1 MKRRAAQVLTIGL
14 GLLVGGVGLLFLI
27 GLWIGTSREIALWEA
42 LGGGSLSRWRFYDQL
57 YVGWVYVFLLGLL
70 GLSLGIGFY
79 WLGRISGGLSAL
91 EMAFR
96 ALLEGRYRELASTP
110 QGTAEIVTIALGLS
124 EIDRFHH
131 RLEAILRGDISPSPQ
146 DEDLPPHLHKVLQG
160 LQERLLE
167 AQTQQRF
174 YEALQTGL
182 HTLLE
187 WAYSAPHENAYCQRA
202 VSWLTERS
210 GAFVGGFYRL
220 QGRELIRQAGYAY
233 PGGVPDIF
241 LVGEG
246 WVGSV
251 AQTGEALWLYP
262 LSGKAT
268 ALEPIIG
275 DQSIALAFLPII
287 AGNELLG
294 VWEMAAFSSWT
305 QTEKKLAETWLFFFA
320 IGLIYLRQK
329 AQETTLKETL
339 RDAQTKQAQLQED
352 LDRLSRRLAAA
363 HEQQIEHE
371 KLMHQREQQLVRL
384 EERYEQRKRW
394 EDFIL
399 GGIREVVVLFEASGR
414 ARYVSPSVE
423 TLLGYKPEELETFFR
438 YILKD
443 DSEKIANF
451 FRNIQNNLGKED
463 SVVFRYL
470 NKAGETVWLELR
482 AQNRLQDPLVEGIVG
497 FVQDITAKMEFE
509 RQYRTRLKFQS
520 LVEHSPDL
528 IWRLDKEGNFLYVN
542 PMIEQYTGYSPMH
555 YIRNSIYS
563 VGFSIDEVRFWRNFL
578 DEVFETLAMK
588 TEEIRF
594 PSVYGERRMSVRGI
608 PELGP
613 DRMVETVV
621 VLLQDITE
629 LREAQDRLRHQ
640 KEELEE
646 LAILLRRQKQ
656 ELEEKNRDIMESI
669 TYARRIQ
676 EGILPGEEILKR
688 YFADGFVLHILRD
701 VVGGDFYWVREI
713 DERVYVA
720 VVDCTGHGVP
730 GAFMAFLGHTLLEGA
745 IQDRRLG
752 EPARILQDMERRLR
766 DMLGESQ
773 ALDGMDVA
781 LCVFEPGRRI
791 FHFAGAHR
799 PLWYYHAGRWQL
811 IAGSPAGLGGAAWLE
826 PHKVFTTHTLSYEPG
841 DLVYLYTDGY
851 LDQFGEKTQRR
862 LGHRQ
867 LRELIMDYATLPMAQ
882 QKELLERFLRQYQG
896 NLSQTDDV
904 TVMGL
909 RL

>member
-1 MKRRAAQVLTIGL
+1 MRKRAAQVLTAGL
-14 GLLVGGVGLLFLI
+14 GLLVGGTGLLFLI

-42 LGGGSLSRWRFYDQL
+42 LSKGDLTRWRLYDQL
-57 YVGWVYVFLLGLL
+57 YVGWVYVFLIGLL
-70 GLSLGIGFY
+70 GLSLGVGFY
-79 WLGRISGGLSAL
+79 WIGRISGGLTAL

-96 ALLEGRYRELASTP
+96 ALLEGRYQEAVSP
-110 QGTAEIVTIALGLS
+110 PGGTAEVTNIHAGLS
-124 EIDRFHH
+124 QIERFHQ
-131 RLEAILRGDISPSPQ
+131 RIEAIVQGDISPSPQ
-146 DEDLPPHLHKVLQG
+146 DEALSPYLQKLLRELQG
-160 LQERLLE
+160 QFLAAR
-167 AQTQQRF
+167 AQQHF
-174 YEALQTGL
+174 YEALQAGL
-182 HTLLE
+182 STLLE
-187 WAYSAPHENAYCQRA
+187 WAYSTNDEKTYLQRA

-220 QGRELIRQAGYAY
+220 QGRQLIRQAGYAY
-233 PGGVPDIF
+233 PAGAPDAF

-262 LSGKAT
+262 VSGEAT
-268 ALEPIIG
+268 AIEPLVG
-275 DQSIALAFLPII
+275 KESIALAFLPVI

-294 VWEMAAFSSWT
+294 VWEMAAFNPWT
-305 QTEKKLAETWLFFFA
+305 EQEKQLIQSWLFFLA
-320 IGLIYLRQK
+320 VGIIYLQQK
-329 AQETTLKETL
+329 SREIVLTRALEEA
-339 RDAQTKQAQLQED
+339 REKQAHLTHEIDDLKLQLE
-352 LDRLSRRLAAA
+352 AATRESA
-363 HEQQIEHE
+363 EHE
-371 KLMHQREQQLVRL
+371 KLIRQREQQILRL
-384 EERYEQRKRW
+384 EERYEQHKRW
-394 EDFIL
+394 EQFIL
-399 GGIREVVVLFEASGR
+399 GRLQEVVVLFEASGR
-414 ARYVSPSVE
+414 ARYVSPSAE
-423 TLLGYKPEELETFFR
+423 PLLGYKPEELETFFR
-438 YILKD
+438 PILKE
-443 DSEKIANF
+443 DSEKVASF
-451 FRNIQNNLGKED
+451 FKNIQKNPEKEF
-463 SVVFRYL
+463 SVSFRYIHK
-470 NKAGETVWLELR
+470 NGETIWLELR
-482 AQNRLQDPLVEGIVG
+482 AENRLQDPSIQAIVG
-497 FVQDITAKMEFE
+497 FVQDITAKVEFE

-542 PMIEQYTGYSPMH
+542 PMIEEYTGYPPTH

-563 VGFSIDEVRFWRNFL
+563 VGFSIDEVRFWRRFL
-578 DEVFETLAMK
+578 DEVFESLEMK

-613 DRMVETVV
+613 DGMVETVV

-629 LREAQDRLRHQ
+629 LREAQERLRRQ
-640 KEELEE
+640 KEELEA
-646 LAILLRRQKQ
+646 LNILLKEQKR

-676 EGILPGEEILKR
+676 EGILPGEEAMKR
-688 YFADGFVLHILRD
+688 YFADAFVLHMLRD

-713 DERVYVA
+713 DGRIYVA

-766 DMLGESQ
+766 EMLGESQ
-773 ALDGMDVA
+773 TLDGMDVA
-781 LCVFEPGRRI
+781 LCVFEPSRRI
-791 FHFAGAHR
+791 FHFSGAHR

-811 IAGSPAGLGGAAWLE
+811 ISGSPAGLGGATWLE

-841 DLVYLYTDGY
+841 DMVYLYTDGY
-851 LDQFGEKTQRR
+851 LDQFGERTGRR

-867 LRELIMDYATLPMAQ
+867 LRELIMDYAPLPMSQ

-896 NLSQTDDV
+896 NLPQTDDV
-904 TVMGL
+904 TVVGL